1 MSGRLVHT
9 ADANG
14 FVNVADT
21 DWFLAQLDASV
32 TYRFELAWSKAY
44 FLLAISDHEGR
55 QLESSAITGIP
66 VGQGTTRPG
75 TYYAN
80 PDRTGILTYTP
91 ADTGTYYVS
100 VSAPKGGLGTREYS
114 LSARIIIP

>member
-1 MSGRLVHT
+1 MG
-9 ADANG
+9 
-14 FVNVADT
+14 
-21 DWFLAQLDASV
+21 
-32 TYRFELAWSKAY
+32 KAY
-44 FLLAISDHEGR
+44 YLLAISNDQGT
-55 QLESSAITGIP
+55 QLKSSAITGTV

-91 ADTGTYYVS
+91 ATAGTYYVS

-114 LSARIIIP
+114 LSARIIP